1 MIEAMSFAKGNG
13 EAHSSGTVSN
23 KTLYI
28 AMNYQQEAERLRS
41 EAVEEIISRLI
52 TLEQTVNKLEYY
64 ISLLQDEEQKLIR
77 LYYFE
82 HSPLLDLVDI
92 FNVSIWSVRKLRDS
106 AIEHL
111 TLMYNYVQG
120 GENEG

>member
-1 MIEAMSFAKGNG
+1 
-13 EAHSSGTVSN
+13 
-23 KTLYI
+23 
-28 AMNYQQEAERLRS
+28 MNYQQEAERLRS

-82 HSPLLDLVDI
+82 
-92 FNVSIWSVRKLRDS
+92 
-106 AIEHL
+106 
-111 TLMYNYVQG
+111 
-120 GENEG
+120 